1 MDMRDNIIDIT
12 WDLALQRQAPQDEAL
27 GEEWRHKKVPIFGDF
42 YYTSPHTTRQNS
54 AFVQPYFI
62 IAPKTDI
69 NDWFL
74 VSEFNEL
81 VSLWKEETS
90 ICATAMEM
98 IVHPAYQQIIGMGR
112 KAIPL
117 ILNEL
122 MRAQDHWF
130 WALKMI
136 SREDPVPESARGNI
150 NEISKAWIDWGYR
163 KGYLK

>member
-1 MDMRDNIIDIT
+1 MDMKGNGIDL
-12 WDLALQRQAPQDEAL
+12 W
-27 GEEWRHKKVPIFGDF
+27 
-42 YYTSPHTTRQNS
+42 YSPHQKQVPQYEVLREGYRPIKAQICGEFFYTTPYAKRQNLLLVQ
-54 AFVQPYFI
+54 AFFI
-62 IAPKTDI
+62 KNPKIDI
-69 NDWFL
+69 NDEPL

-98 IVHPAYQQIIGMGR
+98 IIHPAYQQIIGMGR

-117 ILNEL
+117 ILKEL